1 MAYCDIFL
9 TLNASSNNC
18 ITILR
23 LTWAITAFAKFGVL
37 ISTMFYFIFYR
48 TLKYELKVASSD

>member
-1 MAYCDIFL
+1 MAYFDIFL

-23 LTWAITAFAKFGVL
+23 LTWAITAFAKFGDL
-37 ISTMFYFIFYR
+37 ISTMFCFLF
-48 TLKYELKVASSD
+48 